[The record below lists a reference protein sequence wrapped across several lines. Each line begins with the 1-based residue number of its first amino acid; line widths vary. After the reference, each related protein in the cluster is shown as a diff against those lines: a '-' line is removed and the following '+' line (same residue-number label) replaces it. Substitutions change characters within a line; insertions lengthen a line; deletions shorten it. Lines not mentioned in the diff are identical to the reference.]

1 MTTPTTGRHFLTDME
16 TIRARA
22 RRHMERGAVIGD
34 GKKHDAILA
43 LLDEALATEII
54 CTLRY
59 KNHVYRAQGVMAE
72 AAKAEFL
79 EHAREEQQHADRI
92 ADRIAQLG
100 GTPDLNPSTL
110 MARGHATYGEADSL
124 YDMIREDLEAE
135 RVAIQVYREMI
146 EFIGHD
152 DPTTRTMLE
161 GILEQ
166 EEEHADDMA
175 DLLDDGRIEAL
186 AG

>member
-1 MTTPTTGRHFLTDME
+1 MSTYNRHFVSDMQ
-16 TIRARA
+16 TIRERA
-22 RRHMERGAVIGD
+22 RDRMEQGAVIGD
-34 GKKHDAILA
+34 DQQTETVLA

-59 KNHVYRAQGVMAE
+59 KNHYFTAEGVLAE

-79 EHAREEQQHADRI
+79 EHAREEQAHADQIAERI
-92 ADRIAQLG
+92 TQLG
-100 GTPDLNPSTL
+100 GTPDLDPSTL
-110 MARGHATYGEADSL
+110 IQRGHAKYGSAESL
-124 YDMIREDLEAE
+124 HEMIREDLEAE

-146 EFIGHD
+146 RYIGD
-152 DPTTRTMLE
+152 KDPTTRRMLE

-175 DLLDDGRIEAL
+175 GLLEDGRIEA
-186 AG
+186 AAS

>member
-1 MTTPTTGRHFLTDME
+1 MATSNRHFLTDME

-22 RRHMERGAVIGD
+22 RSKMEQGAVIGEGED
-34 GKKHDAILA
+34 VDQILS

-59 KNHVYRAQGVMAE
+59 KNHYYTAEGVLAE

-79 EHAREEQQHADRI
+79 EHAREEQAHADQIAERI
-92 ADRIAQLG
+92 TQLG
-100 GTPDLNPSTL
+100 GEPNLDPATL
-110 MARGHATYGEADSL
+110 IERGHATYGSADNL
-124 YDMIREDLEAE
+124 LDMVREDLEAE

-146 EFIGHD
+146 DFIGD
-152 DPTTRTMLE
+152 KDPTTRRMFE
-161 GILEQ
+161 SILEQ

-175 DLLDDGRIEAL
+175 GLLEDGRIEA
-186 AG
+186 AAS